1 MQSLSCFRLRADLLY
16 SLRVL
21 RVEKVLPLAG
31 SRKLAAGSFFP
42 LALAV
47 KLRGS
52 AACFHCYNAHM
63 TQNASELLSRALA
76 LSEEERAELAS
87 TLIESLD
94 TVVDDDAESAWQ
106 QEIARRLEELA
117 SGNTKAL
124 SWEAVREKGRTI
136 LNGKTRH

>member
-1 MQSLSCFRLRADLLY
+1 
-16 SLRVL
+16 
-21 RVEKVLPLAG
+21 
-31 SRKLAAGSFFP
+31 
-42 LALAV
+42 
-47 KLRGS
+47 
-52 AACFHCYNAHM
+52 M
-63 TQNASELLSRALA
+63 TQNAAELLNRALA

-106 QEIARRLEELA
+106 QEIGRRLEELA
-117 SGNTKAL
+117 SGNTKTL